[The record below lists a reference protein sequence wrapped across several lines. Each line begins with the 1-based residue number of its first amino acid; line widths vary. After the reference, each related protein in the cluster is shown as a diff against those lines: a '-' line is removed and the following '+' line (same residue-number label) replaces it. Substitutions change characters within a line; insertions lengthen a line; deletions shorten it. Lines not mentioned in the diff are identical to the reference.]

1 MFIITSKPQV
11 KPLASENTTLVI
23 TVFEHLSDT
32 LTAGNCKLIRPLLST
47 VLRFHQNIFALFY
60 KVDKVGGNDAA

>member
-23 TVFEHLSDT
+23 TVSEHLSVT
-32 LTAGNCKLIRPLLST
+32 LTAGNRKLIRPLLSK
-47 VLRFHQNIFALFY
+47 VFRFHQNISPLFY